1 MAQPAF
7 LKDGLVA
14 YYPFNGNAN
23 GIGSADLDFSTSNLQ
38 FIDGNSG
45 TPKDAVLFNGTTA
58 LSTESSAGEWQAGDR
73 LPAESQ
79 LCEEF
84 ATSRITIRRAL
95 QILHHELLIQR
106 QQGCGTFVGPTPAR
120 KIAILNAD
128 FFGGVARHAPKLQ
141 RKLQSWGWA
150 AAEAQVAGVLGLAV
164 GERVLTAQRLD
175 LLSGK
180 PVAKDEVFL
189 VGRFADKLTASD
201 LVELDFLKRWE
212 GAQRIKLDY
221 CAQEVEAVP
230 ARPPGSK
237 MLGVK
242 PGSPL
247 LKETNVVFEHGGCAA
262 GLFVSYYRHE
272 HFRLTATVKM
282 AGSNARKK
290 S

>member
-1 MAQPAF
+1 MRITPPAYA
-7 LKDGLVA
+7 LV
-14 YYPFNGNAN
+14 
-23 GIGSADLDFSTSNLQ
+23 
-38 FIDGNSG
+38 
-45 TPKDAVLFNGTTA
+45 
-58 LSTESSAGEWQAGDR
+58 TESLRARILAGEWQPGDR

-79 LCEEF
+79 LCEDF

-106 QQGCGTFVGPTPAR
+106 QQGCGTFVGPAPAR

-128 FFGGVARHAPKLQ
+128 FFGGVARHAPKLK
-141 RKLQSWGWA
+141 RKLQSWGWTA
-150 AAEAQVAGVLGLAV
+150 ADTHVAGVLSLAV
-164 GERVLTAQRLD
+164 GEQVLTAQRLD

-180 PVAKDEVFL
+180 PVAMDEVFL
-189 VGRFADKLTASD
+189 AGRFADKLTASD

-221 CAQEVEAVP
+221 CTQEVEAVP
-230 ARPPGSK
+230 ARPPCSK
-237 MLGVK
+237 ILGVK

-247 LKETNVVFEHGGCAA
+247 LRETDVVFEHSGRAA

-272 HFRLTATVKM
+272 HFRLTATVKL
-282 AGSNARKK
+282 AGSKAKKK